1 MVVVLQGVELVL
13 KQVDTSLVACK
24 RLLPLMVSASQ
35 RELVL
40 ASESEEVQED
50 LEEVAMVL
58 IAPRDPQVRR

>member
-1 MVVVLQGVELVL
+1 M
-13 KQVDTSLVACK
+13 ACK

-40 ASESEEVQED
+40 ASESEEALEV

>member
-1 MVVVLQGVELVL
+1 M
-13 KQVDTSLVACK
+13 ACK

-40 ASESEEVQED
+40 ASESEEVQEV

-58 IAPRDPQVRR
+58 IAPQDPQVRR

>member
-1 MVVVLQGVELVL
+1 M
-13 KQVDTSLVACK
+13 ACK
-24 RLLPLMVSASQ
+24 RLLPLMGSASQ

-40 ASESEEVQED
+40 ASESEEALEV

>member
-1 MVVVLQGVELVL
+1 M
-13 KQVDTSLVACK
+13 ACK
-24 RLLPLMVSASQ
+24 RLLPLMVSASPQ

-40 ASESEEVQED
+40 ASESEEALEV

>member
-1 MVVVLQGVELVL
+1 M
-13 KQVDTSLVACK
+13 ACK
-24 RLLPLMVSASQ
+24 RLLPLMVWASQ

-40 ASESEEVQED
+40 ASESEEVQEV